1 MPLRNQLA
9 HPELSDGESSRF
21 GEAERVGAKTE
32 TSFRLNCNNKKS
44 TLPIELG
51 EWREYMFTKGGSKSF
66 FFLKDWHQKVSSPIF
81 ATGHL
86 EQHGSPHQDDAS
98 RRGWRRQEPACHRWK
113 LQEADEGDTVGNTM
127 IYDYLVANHRMN
139 SNSQS
144 IFGQFSF

>member
-9 HPELSDGESSRF
+9 HLELSDGESSRF

-66 FFLKDWHQKVSSPIF
+66 FFLERLAPEGFIPYLRHWPSRAARVTSSGRRKQEGTTTAGAGVPSLK
-81 ATGHL
+81 AT
-86 EQHGSPHQDDAS
+86 
-98 RRGWRRQEPACHRWK
+98 RG
-113 LQEADEGDTVGNTM
+113 G
-127 IYDYLVANHRMN
+127 
-139 SNSQS
+139 
-144 IFGQFSF
+144 